1 MISADQSRRAWFVVR
16 ALSIAISAWGIQLL
30 VRSLS
35 RRDWS
40 PAGLGFDVGIC
51 AACLLV
57 AYQGWFCRTTGSL
70 RRLCFMGALVLMIS
84 GLDATDDAF
93 KVITGHD
100 PHNSPSA
107 LPNSQNAIIFDVCE
121 IVSSLGAIASYHI
134 AVSGL
139 LPRLGLVDRRSP
151 SQRIWSAKNSFA
163 LVGWIT
169 FMIAISMSGP
179 FIQNHPIRNGPGLA
193 DTIAILAP
201 LVLSIAVYRIGMFFA
216 KRRIF
221 GAKMQTLNEP
231 IPVATVS

>member
-1 MISADQSRRAWFVVR
+1 MISADQSRRARFVVR
-16 ALSIAISAWGIQLL
+16 ALSVAISVWGLYLI
-30 VRSLS
+30 VSSLS
-35 RRDWS
+35 RGHWT

-57 AYQGWFCRTTGSL
+57 AYQGWFCQTTGSL
-70 RRLCFMGALVLMIS
+70 RRLCFMGALVLMIF
-84 GLDATDDAF
+84 GLGATDDAF

-100 PHNSPSA
+100 PHDSPSA
-107 LPNSQNAIIFDVCE
+107 VPNSQNAILFEVCE
-121 IVSSLGAIASYHI
+121 IVSSLGAIASYHV
-134 AVSGL
+134 AVRGL

-169 FMIAISMSGP
+169 FMDASSMSGP
-179 FIQNHPIRNGPGLA
+179 FIQNHPIRNGPGFA
-193 DTIAILAP
+193 DTIAIFAP

-216 KRRIF
+216 KRRIL

-231 IPVATVS
+231 IPVATVR